1 MPRSHSLRLFAP
13 EVPALAPQLT
23 ALGAVREAMDPDQET
38 AWRRL
43 DWLVVLATNAGT
55 ARWETANGTSQ
66 HRRGTVFALAQGCE
80 HRQVV
85 GPEWWGTDYL
95 LLQGP
100 WTTAITQGLFGQGGI
115 LPISMSQHGRSRFV
129 HLLDVIIA
137 QPPGWDWHVAAALA
151 GLLGQL
157 HAATQRETSGGG
169 LDSRLAQVVD
179 QDLAAPWSVP
189 GLARHLNMSVSALA
203 HRCVAECGL
212 APAAWLRRRRI
223 QHARELLLTGLTVT
237 AVSERLGFA
246 NPYHFSRVFR
256 RETGQPP
263 SAARQPA
270 ARGPLSLA

>member
-1 MPRSHSLRLFAP
+1 MPRSRSLRLFTP

-23 ALGAVREAMDPDQET
+23 ALGAVREAMDPNQET
-38 AWRRL
+38 TWRRL
-43 DWLVVLATNAGT
+43 DWLIVLGTNAGT
-55 ARWETANGTSQ
+55 AGWETASGTSQ

-80 HRQVV
+80 HRQIV

-100 WTTAITQGLFGQGGI
+100 WTTAITQGLQEQGGS
-115 LPISMSQHGRSRFV
+115 LPISMSQHARSGFV
-129 HLLDVIIA
+129 HLLDLILA
-137 QPPGWDWHVAAALA
+137 QPLGWEWQVAAALA
-151 GLLGQL
+151 GLLG
-157 HAATQRETSGGG
+157 HIHTATQRASSDANLEG
-169 LDSRLAQVVD
+169 RLAQVVD

-189 GLARHLNMSVSALA
+189 GLARHLNMSASALA

-223 QHARELLLTGLTVT
+223 QQARELLLTGLTVT

-246 NPYHFSRVFR
+246 NPYHFARVFR

-263 SAARQPA
+263 SLARQAA
-270 ARGPLSLA
+270 ARGPLSQI